1 MKVDRGFHAASPN
14 STAILLDFIPQ
25 PLQRTGSTRVTQEHV
40 AVIGAGIVGLAHA
53 WSAAERGHAVTVFER
68 SPRASGASIRNFGM
82 VWPIGQPH
90 GELFQTALLSRQR
103 WLQLANNAGI
113 SVRQSGSIHLA
124 HHNDEWDLLQEFA
137 ALAQD
142 LHVPCQLVNPN
153 QIHKLTPGANPSEL
167 RGGLHSPSELCVNP
181 REATRSLPA
190 WLSEQFGVRFH
201 FLSPVTAVEPI
212 PGSAAGTADSLLLTT
227 SAGNRQ
233 RFQRVILCC
242 GAELHSLFP
251 KELAT
256 AGLVPCKLQMLS
268 VQAPHPTWQLGPH
281 LASGLTLRHYR
292 LFEVCPSLTK
302 VRQRIAAD
310 SPELDRFGIHV
321 MASQNNHGDL
331 ILGDS
336 HEYGDDIEPFD
347 KAEIDELILRE
358 LQKVFQLPS
367 WTIAER
373 WHGVYAKHPR
383 LPVFQSSPLPGLQIF
398 TGTGGAGMTMSFG
411 LAEHFWN
418 QLPT

>member
-25 PLQRTGSTRVTQEHV
+25 PLQRTGLSRVTQEHV

-90 GELFQTALLSRQR
+90 GELFHTALLSRQR
-103 WLQLANNAGI
+103 WLQVASSAGI

-124 HHNDEWDLLQEFA
+124 HHDDEWDLLQEFA
-137 ALAQD
+137 ALAKD
-142 LHVPCQLVNPN
+142 LEVPCQLVNPD
-153 QIHKLTPGANPSEL
+153 QIHKLTPGANPSGL

-190 WLSEQFGVRFH
+190 WLSEQFGVQFH

-227 SAGNRQ
+227 SDGTRH
-233 RFQRVILCC
+233 RFHRVILCC

-251 KELAT
+251 TELA
-256 AGLVPCKLQMLS
+256 ASELVPCKLQMLS
-268 VQAPHPTWQLGPH
+268 IRPPDPTWLLGPH

-292 LFEVCPSLTK
+292 LFEVCPSLAK
-302 VRQRIAAD
+302 VRARIATD

-321 MASQNNHGDL
+321 MASQNNHGEI

-358 LQKVFQLPS
+358 LRKVFQLPS

-418 QLPT
+418 QLHA